1 MASRRQVIIGLGGA
15 LVAGA
20 AAGTWRVLRQPETA
34 LAPWTG
40 LDQPVADPRLDA
52 FRHAILAPN
61 PHNRQPWLIRLE
73 GQDSAVLTCDLA
85 KRLPQTD
92 PFDRQIIIGFGT
104 FIELASTAASGRGYR
119 LLVEPF
125 PDGEPQLRLD
135 ERPVARLRFVADP
148 ALRPDP
154 LLAAIAVRRTNRQVY
169 RALPPGK
176 LAALAEPGVTL
187 SEDPALLGQLR
198 ELAVAAITREM
209 HTPSAHK
216 ESIDLMR
223 IGAAEIDA
231 QPDGLALSG
240 PMIEATALLGLTT
253 RASLADP
260 ASTAFRLGLDDL
272 ERTYGSIPAAG
283 WIVTPDNSRAS
294 QIAAGRSYARLTL
307 RAAAAGIAVHPLSQS
322 LQEYPEMA
330 ELYAQAHRLLAPQPG
345 QRLQMLARLG
355 LADPVRPAAR
365 YPLEAHLRA

>member
-1 MASRRQVIIGLGGA
+1 
-15 LVAGA
+15 
-20 AAGTWRVLRQPETA
+20 
-34 LAPWTG
+34 
-40 LDQPVADPRLDA
+40 
-52 FRHAILAPN
+52 
-61 PHNRQPWLIRLE
+61 
-73 GQDSAVLTCDLA
+73 
-85 KRLPQTD
+85 
-92 PFDRQIIIGFGT
+92 
-104 FIELASTAASGRGYR
+104 
-119 LLVEPF
+119 
-125 PDGEPQLRLD
+125 
-135 ERPVARLRFVADP
+135 
-148 ALRPDP
+148 
-154 LLAAIAVRRTNRQVY
+154 Y
-169 RALPPGK
+169 RALPSGR

-187 SEDPALLGQLR
+187 SENPVMLGQLR
-198 ELAVAAITREM
+198 ELAVAAITCEM
-209 HTPSAHK
+209 HTPPAHK

-223 IGAAEIDA
+223 IGATEIDA

-240 PMIEATALLGLTT
+240 PMIEATALLGITT

-260 ASTAFRLGLDDL
+260 ASTAFRLGLEDL

-330 ELYAQAHRLLAPQPG
+330 DLYARAYRLLAPEPG

>member
-20 AAGTWRVLRQPETA
+20 AAGTWRVLHQPETA
-34 LAPWTG
+34 LKPWTG

-73 GQDSAVLTCDLA
+73 GNDGVVLTCDLA

-92 PFDRQIIIGFGT
+92 PFDRQITIGFGT
-104 FIELASTAASGRGYR
+104 FIEVASIAASRRGFR

-125 PDGEPQLRLD
+125 PEGEPQPRLD
-135 ERPVARLRFVADP
+135 GRPLARLRFVADP
-148 ALRPDP
+148 TVRPDP
-154 LLAAIAVRRTNRQVY
+154 LLAAVVTRRTNRQVY
-169 RALPPGK
+169 RPLPPGR
-176 LAALAEPGVTL
+176 LASLAEPGVML
-187 SEDPALLGQLR
+187 SEEPGLLDQLR
-198 ELAVAAITREM
+198 RLTSAAITRETT
-209 HTPSAHK
+209 TPAKHR

-240 PMIEATALLGLTT
+240 PFIEGTALLGVTT
-253 RASLADP
+253 RGTLVDP
-260 ASTAFRLGLDDL
+260 GSTAFRLGLEDL
-272 ERTYGSIPAAG
+272 QRTYSSIPAAG
-283 WIVTPDNSRAS
+283 WIVTPDNTRAS

-307 RAAAAGIAVHPLSQS
+307 RAAAAGIAIHPLSQS

-330 ELYAQAHRLLAPQPG
+330 ELYARAHLLLAPQPG
-345 QRLQMLARLG
+345 QRVQMLARLG

-365 YPLEAHLRA
+365 YPLEVHLRT

>member
-20 AAGTWRVLRQPETA
+20 AAGTWRVLRQPEA
-34 LAPWTG
+34 AIAPWSG
-40 LDQPVADPRLDA
+40 LDRPVADPRLDA

-73 GQDSAVLTCDLA
+73 GQDSAVLTCDLT

-104 FIELASTAASGRGYR
+104 FIELASTAASQRGYR
-119 LLVEPF
+119 LEVEPF
-125 PDGEPQLRLD
+125 PDGEPQPRLD
-135 ERPVARLRFVADP
+135 ARPLARLRFVADP
-148 ALRPDP
+148 ALRADP
-154 LLAAIAVRRTNRQVY
+154 LLAAIAVRRTNRQAY
-169 RALPPGK
+169 RPLPPGR
-176 LAALAEPGVTL
+176 LTMLAEPGVTL
-187 SEDPALLGQLR
+187 SEDPVLLGQLR
-198 ELAVAAITREM
+198 QLAVAAITRETT
-209 HTPSAHK
+209 TPAKHR

-240 PMIEATALLGLTT
+240 PMIEGTALLGVTT
-253 RASLADP
+253 RASLVDP
-260 ASTAFRLGLDDL
+260 ASTAFRLGLEDL
-272 ERTYGSIPAAG
+272 QRTYGSIPAAG

-294 QIAAGRSYARLTL
+294 QLAAGRSYARLTL

-365 YPLEAHLRA
+365 YPVEAHLRA